1 MARRDGRAG
10 AAQPGAAR
18 GDGALAV
25 LLGAAVAVV
34 FALLA
39 QGRLWGDGYPLFELA
54 VFEPRPWWFTW
65 VHAAY
70 LPLARLAVLLDPF
83 GRPFEAMGLV
93 SSVPAGAA
101 VGLSFVLARQ
111 FGAPRGA
118 ALLAALLAGTVPA
131 AARFATLI
139 ELHTLHGFAVA
150 ACLVAVTALA
160 PRLSSRGFVGA
171 LVLLFLP
178 IAATHLSA
186 PTLGPGWLAFGW
198 LLARRHH
205 PQLVQGNRLFHFA
218 ALVTVGTAL
227 VFAAVV
233 ATVQFTFHSLVEGT
247 TVGTAADL
255 VFFPGGGFTLDFLWS
270 DWVLSLS
277 FAGLLLAALFALALA
292 PRRPLSDE
300 GRAVV
305 RVGLVWWLG
314 PLLFFSAWGMPNEGG
329 YAVASLPVAALVLSR
344 AFELPRNRVVLAGA
358 VLLLFL
364 QCAYSYRDITA
375 WKELHRFAKR
385 DQRIEALAAALP
397 KGGTV
402 LSFDP
407 LHQPAHIDLVGVREI
422 DLLYLIRRA
431 QLDGQPE
438 AAILDEVTSWLDGA
452 VLQGQAP
459 RVFDVSYRTWPLE
472 GTGFETLVA
481 PIEAAIAKRFQPV
494 PIEGSGWPLVRLEP
508 R

>member
-1 MARRDGRAG
+1 MC
-10 AAQPGAAR
+10 AAF
-18 GDGALAV
+18 
-25 LLGAAVAVV
+25 LGAAAAVV

-83 GRPFEAMGLV
+83 GQPFKAMGLV

-101 VGLSFVLARQ
+101 VGLGFLLARQ
-111 FGAPRGA
+111 FGAPRMS

-139 ELHTLHGFAVA
+139 ELHALHGFAVA
-150 ACLVAVTALA
+150 ACLVAITALA
-160 PRLSSRGFVGA
+160 PRLTSRGFVWA

-198 LLARRHH
+198 LLARHHH
-205 PQLVQGNRLFHFA
+205 PELVRGPNLFRFA
-218 ALVTVGTAL
+218 GIVALGTAL
-227 VFAAVV
+227 VFAVVV

-255 VFFPGGGFTLDFLWS
+255 VFFPGGGFSLDFLWS

-277 FAGLLLAALFALALA
+277 FAGALLAVLFALAVV
-292 PRRPLSDE
+292 PRGPLSRE

-314 PLLFFSAWGMPNEGG
+314 PLVFFSAWGMPNEGG

-344 AFELPRNRVVLAGA
+344 AFELPRARVVLATA
-358 VLLLFL
+358 ALLLVA
-364 QCAYSYRDITA
+364 QCAHSYRDITA
-375 WKELHRFAKR
+375 WRELHRFAKR
-385 DQRIEALAAALP
+385 PQRIEALAAALP
-397 KGGTV
+397 EGGTV

-407 LHQPAHIDLVGVREI
+407 LHQPAHIELNRVREV

-431 QLDGQPE
+431 QLDGHSE
-438 AAILDEVTSWLDGA
+438 AEIVREVARWLDGA
-452 VLQGQAP
+452 VRHGRAP
-459 RVFDVSYRTWPLE
+459 RLFDVSYRSLPLE
-472 GTGFETLVA
+472 GTGFESLVE
-481 PIEAAIAKRFQPV
+481 PLESAISSRFRPV
-494 PIEGSGWPLVRLEP
+494 PIDSPLWPLVRLEP